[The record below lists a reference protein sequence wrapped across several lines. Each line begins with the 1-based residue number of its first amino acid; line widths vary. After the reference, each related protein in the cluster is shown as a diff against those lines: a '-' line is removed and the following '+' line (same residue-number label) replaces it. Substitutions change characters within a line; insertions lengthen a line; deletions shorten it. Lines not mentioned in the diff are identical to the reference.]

1 MNIDLLCMGCMNEKP
16 QPGRCPHCGYV
27 EEDWKE
33 YHQLR
38 PRTILNGKYLVGRA
52 LGEGGFGITYLGWDL
67 NLDLKLAIKE
77 YCPVDLVVRDS
88 TQSGLLN
95 PLSGERGDYFSQGKE
110 KFIDEARRLA
120 KCCNLPGVVGVRDF
134 FQENGTAYIVMEF
147 VDGITLKK
155 YLELR
160 GGTLSPEE
168 LLPMFKPLLESLEQV
183 HQAGIIHR
191 DISPDNIMVEK
202 DGRLRLLDFGAARD
216 VNKAQGEKS
225 LSVIVKGGYAPLEQY
240 SSTSRKGT
248 YSDIYSIGAVLYF
261 VLTSTKPMDATIRT
275 MENMPEP
282 KALDPGIP
290 EEANRAIMRAMS
302 LKPDERQQDAESFME
317 DLLGESPLPDRPA
330 RKTDRHVRQGRNKWL
345 LWILVGTGCIL
356 LSGGGVLVSRKISS
370 EKESDQKANADIIR
384 YEEMIQ
390 HARSIR
396 NNQDSLLQAC
406 LYLREAEKLEDL
418 YAGTEFASRFDADAG
433 SSIVLMEKQID
444 SLFSKWKSLAMD
456 SYEAYREWGDAYE
469 KGFALEYI
477 RNALSLKDDNELK
490 KIKSLLEK

>member
-1 MNIDLLCMGCMNEKP
+1 MNEHVEYRELAA
-16 QPGRCPHCGYV
+16 GTCLCG
-27 EEDWKE
+27 
-33 YHQLR
+33 
-38 PRTILNGKYLVGRA
+38 GKYVIERVIGA
-52 LGEGGFGITYLGWDL
+52 GGFGITYYAKHATLQQYY
-67 NLDLKLAIKE
+67 AIKE
-77 YCPVDLVVRDS
+77 FFINGFCIRESATKRVFVQGIEEEEYEGYKKKFVEEAQVLA
-88 TQSGLLN
+88 GLHHPN
-95 PLSGERGDYFSQGKE
+95 IVSV
-110 KFIDEARRLA
+110 IDIFE
-120 KCCNLPGVVGVRDF
+120 
-134 FQENGTAYIVMEF
+134 ENGTSYMVMPF
-147 VDGITLKK
+147 IRGITLQSLVEKK
-155 YLELR
+155 
-160 GGTLSPEE
+160 GK
-168 LLPMFKPLLESLEQV
+168 LPYDLAINYMSQV
-183 HQAGIIHR
+183 CEAVSYIHGRHILHR
-191 DISPDNIMVEK
+191 DITPDNIIITEG
-202 DGRLRLLDFGAARD
+202 DQITLIDFGSARKFVQD
-216 VNKAQGEKS
+216 KTQRHTA
-225 LSVIVKGGYAPLEQY
+225 IVKKGYAPLEQY

-282 KALDPGIP
+282 KALDPGIS

>member
-1 MNIDLLCMGCMNEKP
+1 MNEHVEYRELAV
-16 QPGRCPHCGYV
+16 GTCLCG
-27 EEDWKE
+27 
-33 YHQLR
+33 
-38 PRTILNGKYLVGRA
+38 GKYVIERVIGA
-52 LGEGGFGITYLGWDL
+52 GGFGITYYAKHATLQQYY
-67 NLDLKLAIKE
+67 AIKE
-77 YCPVDLVVRDS
+77 FFINGFCIRESATKRVFVQGIEEEEYEGYKKKFVEEAQVLA
-88 TQSGLLN
+88 GLHHPN
-95 PLSGERGDYFSQGKE
+95 IVSV
-110 KFIDEARRLA
+110 IDIFE
-120 KCCNLPGVVGVRDF
+120 
-134 FQENGTAYIVMEF
+134 ENGTSYMVMPF
-147 VDGITLKK
+147 IRGITLQSLVEKK
-155 YLELR
+155 
-160 GGTLSPEE
+160 GK
-168 LLPMFKPLLESLEQV
+168 LPYDLAINYMSQV
-183 HQAGIIHR
+183 CEAVSYIHGRHILHR
-191 DISPDNIMVEK
+191 DITPDNIIITEG
-202 DGRLRLLDFGAARD
+202 DQITLIDFGSARKFVQD
-216 VNKAQGEKS
+216 KTQRHTA
-225 LSVIVKGGYAPLEQY
+225 IVKKGYAPLEQY

-330 RKTDRHVRQGRNKWL
+330 RKIDRHVHQGRNKLL
-345 LWILVGTGCIL
+345 LWIMVGTGCIL

>member
-1 MNIDLLCMGCMNEKP
+1 MNEHVEYRELAA
-16 QPGRCPHCGYV
+16 GTCLCG
-27 EEDWKE
+27 
-33 YHQLR
+33 
-38 PRTILNGKYLVGRA
+38 GKYVIERVIGA
-52 LGEGGFGITYLGWDL
+52 GGFGITYYAKHATLQQYY
-67 NLDLKLAIKE
+67 AIKE
-77 YCPVDLVVRDS
+77 FFINGFCIRESATKRVFVQGIEEEEYEGYKKKFVEEAQVLAGLHHPNIVSVIDIFEENGTSYMVMPFIRGITLQSLVEKKGKLPYDLAINYMSQVCEAVSYIHERHILHRDS
-88 TQSGLLN
+88 T
-95 PLSGERGDYFSQGKE
+95 
-110 KFIDEARRLA
+110 
-120 KCCNLPGVVGVRDF
+120 
-134 FQENGTAYIVMEF
+134 T
-147 VDGITLKK
+147 
-155 YLELR
+155 
-160 GGTLSPEE
+160 
-168 LLPMFKPLLESLEQV
+168 
-183 HQAGIIHR
+183 
-191 DISPDNIMVEK
+191 DNISITEG
-202 DGRLRLLDFGAARD
+202 DQITLLDFGSARKFVQD
-216 VNKAQGEKS
+216 KTQRHTA
-225 LSVIVKGGYAPLEQY
+225 IVKKGYAPLEQY

>member
-1 MNIDLLCMGCMNEKP
+1 MNEHVEYRELAA
-16 QPGRCPHCGYV
+16 GTCLCGGNYV
-27 EEDWKE
+27 IE
-33 YHQLR
+33 R
-38 PRTILNGKYLVGRA
+38 VIGA
-52 LGEGGFGITYLGWDL
+52 GGFGITYYAKHATLQQYY
-67 NLDLKLAIKE
+67 AIKE
-77 YCPVDLVVRDS
+77 FFINGFCIRESATKRVFVQGIEEEEYEGYKKKFVEEAQVLA
-88 TQSGLLN
+88 GLHHPN
-95 PLSGERGDYFSQGKE
+95 IVSV
-110 KFIDEARRLA
+110 IDIFE
-120 KCCNLPGVVGVRDF
+120 
-134 FQENGTAYIVMEF
+134 ENGTSYMVMPF
-147 VDGITLKK
+147 IRGITLQSLVEKK
-155 YLELR
+155 
-160 GGTLSPEE
+160 GK
-168 LLPMFKPLLESLEQV
+168 LPYDLAINYMSQV
-183 HQAGIIHR
+183 CEAVSYIHGRHILHR
-191 DISPDNIMVEK
+191 DITPDNIIITEG
-202 DGRLRLLDFGAARD
+202 DQITLIDFGSARKFVQD
-216 VNKAQGEKS
+216 KTQRHTA
-225 LSVIVKGGYAPLEQY
+225 IVKKGYAPLEQY

-456 SYEAYREWGDAYE
+456 SYEAYQEWGDAYE

>member
-1 MNIDLLCMGCMNEKP
+1 MNEHVEYRELAA
-16 QPGRCPHCGYV
+16 GTCLCG
-27 EEDWKE
+27 
-33 YHQLR
+33 
-38 PRTILNGKYLVGRA
+38 GKYVIERVIGA
-52 LGEGGFGITYLGWDL
+52 GGFGITYYAKHATLQQYY
-67 NLDLKLAIKE
+67 AIKE
-77 YCPVDLVVRDS
+77 FFINGFCIRESATKRVFVQGIEEEEYEGYKKKFVEEAQVLA
-88 TQSGLLN
+88 GLHHPN
-95 PLSGERGDYFSQGKE
+95 IVSV
-110 KFIDEARRLA
+110 IDIFE
-120 KCCNLPGVVGVRDF
+120 
-134 FQENGTAYIVMEF
+134 ENGTSYMVMPF
-147 VDGITLKK
+147 IRGITLQSLVEKK
-155 YLELR
+155 
-160 GGTLSPEE
+160 GK
-168 LLPMFKPLLESLEQV
+168 LPYDLAINYMSQV
-183 HQAGIIHR
+183 CEAVSYIHGRHILHR
-191 DISPDNIMVEK
+191 DITPDNIIITEG
-202 DGRLRLLDFGAARD
+202 DQITLIDFGSARKFVQD
-216 VNKAQGEKS
+216 KTQRHTA
-225 LSVIVKGGYAPLEQY
+225 IVKKGYAPLEQY

-370 EKESDQKANADIIR
+370 ENESDQKANADIIR

>member
-1 MNIDLLCMGCMNEKP
+1 MNEHVEYRELAA
-16 QPGRCPHCGYV
+16 GTCLCG
-27 EEDWKE
+27 
-33 YHQLR
+33 
-38 PRTILNGKYLVGRA
+38 GKYVIERVIGA
-52 LGEGGFGITYLGWDL
+52 GGFGITYYAKHATLQQYY
-67 NLDLKLAIKE
+67 AIKE
-77 YCPVDLVVRDS
+77 FFINGFCIRESATKRVFVQGIEEEEYEGYKKKFVEEAQVLA
-88 TQSGLLN
+88 GLHHPN
-95 PLSGERGDYFSQGKE
+95 IVSV
-110 KFIDEARRLA
+110 IDIFE
-120 KCCNLPGVVGVRDF
+120 
-134 FQENGTAYIVMEF
+134 ENGTSYMVMPF
-147 VDGITLKK
+147 IRGITLQSLVEKK
-155 YLELR
+155 
-160 GGTLSPEE
+160 GK
-168 LLPMFKPLLESLEQV
+168 LPYDLAINYMSQV
-183 HQAGIIHR
+183 CEAVSYIHGMHILHR
-191 DISPDNIMVEK
+191 DITPDNIIITEG
-202 DGRLRLLDFGAARD
+202 DQITLIDFGSARKFVQD
-216 VNKAQGEKS
+216 KTQRHTA
-225 LSVIVKGGYAPLEQY
+225 IVKKGYAPLEQY

-330 RKTDRHVRQGRNKWL
+330 RKIDRHVHQGRNKWL

-370 EKESDQKANADIIR
+370 EKETDKRANADIIR

-418 YAGTEFASRFDADAG
+418 YAGTEFASRFNADAG
-433 SSIVLMEKQID
+433 SSIVTMEKQID

-456 SYEAYREWGDAYE
+456 SYEAYREWGDSYE